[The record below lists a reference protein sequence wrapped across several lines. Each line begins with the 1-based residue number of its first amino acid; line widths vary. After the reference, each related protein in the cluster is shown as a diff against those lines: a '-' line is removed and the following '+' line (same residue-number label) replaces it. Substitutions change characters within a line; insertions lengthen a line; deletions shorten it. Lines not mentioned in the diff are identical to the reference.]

1 VGLLAVAAAAWCAGA
16 IAPPPAAA
24 EFRIP
29 GLFEFKPKAAQRKQV
44 FRPTIPK
51 RNPSRVTA
59 GVSAAA
65 VSPEIAESSEATVVV
80 GTASAASV
88 ALALPA
94 AERKEAAAETQ
105 TPEIET
111 AAMEPAADEDNS
123 SEALETAHAAPE
135 EAAEAETAA
144 VSDEQADESVSA
156 DESTDVT
163 EPTETAEPE
172 EASDETAEAPA
183 AQDSEDAQDTSDP
196 VEEAEPVETAKAEA
210 DAGKADAKGPGLF
223 VATAIAGGPPSD
235 DTDSITAPPGQNPG
249 ANT

>member
-1 VGLLAVAAAAWCAGA
+1 MGGRPTVVGLLAVAAAAWCAGA

-65 VSPEIAESSEATVVV
+65 VSPEIADNSEAMVVV

-94 AERKEAAAETQ
+94 PERKEAAAETQ
-105 TPEIET
+105 APEIET
-111 AAMEPAADEDNS
+111 AAMDLRRRRTIPLRPLRRPKPRPRRTPKRRPRPSRMNS
-123 SEALETAHAAPE
+123 RMSLCPL
-135 EAAEAETAA
+135 
-144 VSDEQADESVSA
+144 
-156 DESTDVT
+156 
-163 EPTETAEPE
+163 
-172 EASDETAEAPA
+172 
-183 AQDSEDAQDTSDP
+183 
-196 VEEAEPVETAKAEA
+196 
-210 DAGKADAKGPGLF
+210 PGR
-223 VATAIAGGPPSD
+223 PM
-235 DTDSITAPPGQNPG
+235 
-249 ANT
+249 

>member
-1 VGLLAVAAAAWCAGA
+1 MGGRPTVVGLLAVAAAAWCAGA

-65 VSPEIAESSEATVVV
+65 VSPEIADNSEATVVV

-135 EAAEAETAA
+135 EDESPAEIAAVAPPAIETSENAEDETPAPALGDTEPAAIETANIE
-144 VSDEQADESVSA
+144 VVAD
-156 DESTDVT
+156 
-163 EPTETAEPE
+163 PE
-172 EASDETAEAPA
+172 EAAEPAEAPEQA
-183 AQDSEDAQDTSDP
+183 KTPPYDAS
-196 VEEAEPVETAKAEA
+196 VVLER
-210 DAGKADAKGPGLF
+210 
-223 VATAIAGGPPSD
+223 
-235 DTDSITAPPGQNPG
+235 
-249 ANT
+249 